1 VGGYFDLDPVD
12 KGDQCR
18 QAIVH
23 ALEAMGFE
31 VEAAHHE
38 VAPGQHEID
47 FKYAEAVETADN
59 ISTFRWVVK
68 VIANQMNLHATFMP
82 KPLFGQNGSG
92 MHCHQSLFKRGKN
105 VFHDPK
111 AKWELSKIALH
122 YIAGLLRHAPAF
134 CAITNPTVNSY
145 KRLVPGYEAPTTVAW
160 SEKNRS
166 PLIRVPD
173 RRGVGTRCELRMP
186 DPSCNPYLALA
197 VTLAAGMDGIANKMD
212 PGPPVNK
219 NVYSMSQRERARLK
233 IKELPG
239 NLGLALDEFR
249 KSKLMREA
257 LGDHITTNFL
267 EAKESCWH
275 EYIAQVHSWEHDRYL
290 MRY

>member
-1 VGGYFDLDPVD
+1 
-12 KGDQCR
+12 
-18 QAIVH
+18 
-23 ALEAMGFE
+23 
-31 VEAAHHE
+31 
-38 VAPGQHEID
+38 
-47 FKYAEAVETADN
+47 
-59 ISTFRWVVK
+59 
-68 VIANQMNLHATFMP
+68 
-82 KPLFGQNGSG
+82 
-92 MHCHQSLFKRGKN
+92 
-105 VFHDPK
+105 
-111 AKWELSKIALH
+111 
-122 YIAGLLRHAPAF
+122 
-134 CAITNPTVNSY
+134 
-145 KRLVPGYEAPTTVAW
+145 
-160 SEKNRS
+160 
-166 PLIRVPD
+166 
-173 RRGVGTRCELRMP
+173 MP

-249 KSKLMREA
+249 KSKLMREV

-267 EAKESCWH
+267 EAKESVWH